1 MVFIQF
7 SETQLNTLKNLP
19 NNLNDSL
26 TYHNIGGLLVLSKV
40 NEFKQI
46 IMDFQ
51 SYNMDELFTTKKDK
65 KVHLFKHI
73 KNVDEKNN
81 YVITF
86 EIENMLKKSQDKEE
100 YSCFSLPDI
109 FQWIKC
115 VIHSLYRNIYNHL
128 IFTASGKIYIISMKK
143 SYYST
148 LLRRKISEKIS
159 IKEMYHLLMKDY
171 LDIFHNHK
179 LKYKVI
185 LSIPEEFKKYFTIYK
200 FECQEK
206 IMFKYIT
213 HKPLTVHASIKN
225 LK

>member
-1 MVFIQF
+1 MVYIQF
-7 SETQLNTLKNLP
+7 TETQLKTLKNLP

-73 KNVDEKNN
+73 KNMDEKNN

-86 EIENMLKKSQDKEE
+86 EIENMIKKAHDKAEF
-100 YSCFSLPDI
+100 SCFSLPDI

-115 VIHSLYRNIYNHL
+115 VIHSIYRNIYNHL

-143 SYYST
+143 NYYGK

-159 IKEMYHLLMKDY
+159 IKDMYHILMKDY
-171 LDIFHNHK
+171 IDIFHNYK
-179 LKYKVI
+179 VKYKVI
-185 LSIPEEFKKYFTIYK
+185 LNVLDDFEKYFNIYK
-200 FECQEK
+200 FESQ
-206 IMFKYIT
+206 
-213 HKPLTVHASIKN
+213 
-225 LK
+225 

>member
-1 MVFIQF
+1 MVYIQF
-7 SETQLNTLKNLP
+7 TDIQLKTLKNLP

-73 KNVDEKNN
+73 RNTDEKNN
-81 YVITF
+81 YALTF
-86 EIENMLKKSQDKEE
+86 EIENMLKKAHDKSEFA
-100 YSCFSLPDI
+100 CLSLPDI
-109 FQWIKC
+109 YQWIKC
-115 VIHSLYRNIYNHL
+115 VIYSLYRNIYNHL

-143 SYYST
+143 NYYSK

-159 IKEMYHLLMKDY
+159 LKDMYHLLMKDY
-171 LDIFHNHK
+171 IDIFHNYK

-185 LSIPEEFKKYFTIYK
+185 LNIPEDFEKYFNIYK
-200 FECQEK
+200 FELGEK
-206 IMFKYIT
+206 IMFKYTI
-213 HKPLTVHASIKN
+213 HKPLTVHATM
-225 LK
+225 

>member
-73 KNVDEKNN
+73 KNNDEKNN

-86 EIENMLKKSQDKEE
+86 EIENMIKKAHDKAEF
-100 YSCFSLPDI
+100 SCFSLPDI

-115 VIHSLYRNIYNHL
+115 VIHSIYRNIHNHL

-143 SYYST
+143 NYYGK

-159 IKEMYHLLMKDY
+159 IKDMYHLLMKDY

-179 LKYKVI
+179 IKYKVI
-185 LSIPEEFKKYFTIYK
+185 LNVPDEFEKYFNIYK
-200 FECQEK
+200 FESNDK
-206 IMFKYIT
+206 IMFKYTI
-213 HKPLTVHASIKN
+213 HKPLTVLASIEN
-225 LK
+225 L